1 VRARR
6 RRRRRRR
13 RRGSTRLTVNEPF
26 ETTFGLLIRG
36 LRGVLL
42 QGIAEDFNDF
52 FRPDPLFLGY
62 PLFFGVVSYS
72 DVSLDFTVF

>member
-1 VRARR
+1 M
-6 RRRRRRR
+6 
-13 RRGSTRLTVNEPF
+13 TVNEPF
-26 ETTFGLLIRG
+26 ETTFGLLVRG

-62 PLFFGVVSYS
+62 PLFFGVVSYVNS
-72 DVSLDFTVF
+72 IVVILYIMVPLACVDC